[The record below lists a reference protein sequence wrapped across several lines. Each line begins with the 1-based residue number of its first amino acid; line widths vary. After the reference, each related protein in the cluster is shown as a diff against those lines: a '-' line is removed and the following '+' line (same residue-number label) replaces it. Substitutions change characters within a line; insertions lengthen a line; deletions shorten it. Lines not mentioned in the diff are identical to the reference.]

1 MSCLPAPAC
10 DVTGVRA
17 AMSDPGTVV
26 RDVREVM
33 LRALLLRLGGTAEFD
48 PDELYEAE
56 GAVCYDLIDGVVIA
70 EAVAPLDENCAL
82 DDQDG
87 EDEDEDE

>member
-82 DDQDG
+82 DDEGD
-87 EDEDEDE
+87 DEGGDE

>member
-1 MSCLPAPAC
+1 
-10 DVTGVRA
+10 
-17 AMSDPGTVV
+17 MSDPGTVV

-82 DDQDG
+82 DDEGD
-87 EDEDEDE
+87 DEGGDE